1 MTASSSDRVP
11 PGIEASPAILEM
23 FEIYG
28 RNYRWFATCTVMLTM
43 FTTLLT
49 STIINVAIPEIMGA
63 FGISADVAQW
73 LSTGFL
79 AAGTV
84 TMLLSSWAIKAWGIR
99 TIFTWSMTIFL
110 ISTLVSGTAPSV
122 ETLIIARTIQGASS
136 GIIMPIAMLIN
147 YQVFP
152 SDKRGAAMGIFGVG
166 AMFAPALGP
175 TLGGFVIDAYS
186 WRYVFFL
193 GVPFSLLTIPMAMM
207 FMPGKDFQDAMPKFD
222 WIGSIL
228 MSIFLL
234 ALLTGLSD
242 ATEYGW
248 TSDYIVLC
256 LFTAFTS
263 AVLFIWLEMSISD
276 PMLDLTLFTNVRF
289 VASALVTFV
298 IGGGLYASTYILPLF
313 LQVLQGLPA
322 LDSGLMMLPAG
333 VAMAFMFPIAG
344 ALSDRFQPR
353 NLIILGL
360 LFFGL
365 SNIALRG
372 VTIDT
377 PFAQLMYWYILGRI
391 GLALIFPC
399 LNAASLN
406 SLPLH
411 QLSQGSGAV
420 NFVRQLGS
428 AFGVNAVAIFTVH
441 RTSMYSDE
449 LAVTQSYTSNTL
461 DMFEH
466 LRELLTSSGL
476 PMIYEQAASGA
487 FLSRVIYNQAS
498 ALAFRDGFFA
508 IGFVFLLAIIP
519 SLFMKV
525 ERKKA
530 VL

>member
-1 MTASSSDRVP
+1 MP
-11 PGIEASPAILEM
+11 QGIEASPAILEM

-28 RNYRWFATCTVMLTM
+28 RNYRWFATITVMLTM
-43 FTTLLT
+43 FCTLLT

-63 FGISADVAQW
+63 FGISQDTAQW

-79 AAGTV
+79 AAGTI
-84 TMLLSSWAIKAWGIR
+84 TMLLSSWAIKAWGMR
-99 TIFTWSMTIFL
+99 TIFVWAMTIFL
-110 ISTLVSGTAPSV
+110 ITTLVSGTAPSV
-122 ETLIIARTIQGASS
+122 ETLIIARTIQGAAS
-136 GIIMPIAMLIN
+136 GIIMPISMLIN

-152 SDKRGAAMGIFGVG
+152 AANRGAAMGIFGVG

-207 FMPGKDFQDAMPKFD
+207 FMPNKDYEGPMPRFD
-222 WIGSIL
+222 WTGSIL
-228 MSIFLL
+228 MGIFLL
-234 ALLTGLSD
+234 AILTGLSD

-256 LFTAFTS
+256 LFTAFFS
-263 AVLFIWLEMSISD
+263 GVLFIWWEMSISD
-276 PMLDLTLFTNVRF
+276 PMLDLTLFSNPRF
-289 VASALVTFV
+289 VAAAIVTFV

-313 LQVLQGLPA
+313 LQVLQGVPA
-322 LDSGLMMLPAG
+322 LDSGLMLLPAG

-344 ALSDRFQPR
+344 ALSDRTQPR
-353 NLIILGL
+353 NLIIIGL

-365 SNIALRG
+365 SNIALRDI
-372 VTIDT
+372 TINT
-377 PFAQLMYWYILGRI
+377 PFIQLIYWYILGRI

-411 QLSQGSGAV
+411 QLSQGSSAV
-420 NFVRQLGS
+420 NFIRQLGS
-428 AFGVNAVAIFTVH
+428 AFGVNAVAIFTVN

-449 LAVTQSYTSNTL
+449 LAVTQSYTANTL
-461 DMFEH
+461 DMFAG
-466 LRELLTSSGL
+466 LRELLTSYGL
-476 PMIYEQAASGA
+476 PAIYEQATSAS
-487 FLSRVIYNQAS
+487 FLSRIIYNQAS
-498 ALAFRDGFFA
+498 ALAYRDSFFA
-508 IGFVFLLAIIP
+508 VGFVFILAIIP

-525 ERKKA
+525 ERKIA
-530 VL
+530 SA